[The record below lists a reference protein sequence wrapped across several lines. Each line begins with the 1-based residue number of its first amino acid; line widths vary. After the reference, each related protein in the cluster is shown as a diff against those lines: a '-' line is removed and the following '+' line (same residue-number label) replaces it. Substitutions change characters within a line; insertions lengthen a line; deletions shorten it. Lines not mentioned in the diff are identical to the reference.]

1 MARFSSKLSFK
12 SIMLLSAS
20 ALILAGCASA
30 PDASDG
36 ASGDGDSNN
45 NAGSDYKACMVSDAG
60 GFQDNSFNES
70 SYTGLKQAEKNL
82 GVQVSQAESRDS
94 TDYQSNIDSLV
105 AEGCNMVIN
114 VGFLLADATQDAAKQ
129 YPDVDFVL
137 IDATMQD
144 ENFEPVTLPNVKSI
158 VYDTAPAAFLAGY
171 VAAGMTETGVLGT
184 YGGMEIPTV
193 TIFMDGFVDGVAYYN
208 EQNGTSVKVLG
219 WDKEKQSGT
228 IVGSFE
234 DTLAG
239 QNITESLI
247 SNNADI
253 IFPVAGPVGHGSVA
267 AVESSGKD
275 IPIIWVDADGYLTV
289 PDSKSLFLTSVLK
302 LMTEAVEDVIKE
314 GMEGNFSNESY
325 IGTLENG
332 GVGIAPFHDYEDKVS
347 AEIKDALK
355 QIEEDII
362 SGSLKVESPAQ
373 SIL

>member
-1 MARFSSKLSFK
+1 
-12 SIMLLSAS
+12 MLLLGAS
-20 ALILAGCASA
+20 ALVLAGCASA
-30 PDASDG
+30 PDD
-36 ASGDGDSNN
+36 SGDGSNGD
-45 NAGSDYKACMVSDAG
+45 GSSPDPVAYKACMVSDAG

-70 SYTGLKQAEKNL
+70 SFNGLKKAEQDL
-82 GVQVSQAESRDS
+82 GVQTSQAESRGS

-105 AEGCNMVIN
+105 GEGCNMVIN

-137 IDATMQD
+137 IDATMED
-144 ENFEPVTLPNVKSI
+144 ENFEQVTLPNVKSI

-171 VAAGMTETGVLGT
+171 VSADMTETGVLGT

-208 EQNGTSVKVLG
+208 EQKGTDVKVLG
-219 WDKEKQSGT
+219 WDKEKESGT
-228 IVGSFE
+228 FVGGFE
-234 DTLAG
+234 DSLAG

-253 IFPVAGPVGHGSVA
+253 IFPVAGPVGHGSIA

-275 IPIIWVDADGYLTV
+275 ISVVWVDADGYLTV
-289 PDSKSLFLTSVLK
+289 PDSQSLFLTSVLK

-332 GVGIAPFHDYEDKVS
+332 GVSIAPFHDFEDQVS
-347 AEIKDALK
+347 DEIKNELK

-362 SGSLKVESPAQ
+362 SGKLKVESPAQ